1 MSVLGMTLLGSR
13 GNTRAQLSSV
23 LKLNHSDEAVKD
35 AFSAVIQKYKVRLFT
50 TSNTVVHK
58 YSAGLSFNSFYGELT
73 LQVTDYVIIQ

>member
-35 AFSAVIQKYKVRLFT
+35 AFRLQRC
-50 TSNTVVHK
+50 
-58 YSAGLSFNSFYGELT
+58 YSEVQGE
-73 LQVTDYVIIQ
+73 IIYYE